1 MSMLGGTGRGG
12 SGGGGELPDRAA
24 GACSVTRLEK
34 SQAVPYSESDR
45 GLGSSTCQQVE
56 YG

>member
-1 MSMLGGTGRGG
+1 MLGGTGRGG

-34 SQAVPYSESDR
+34 SQAVPYSES
-45 GLGSSTCQQVE
+45 GSSTALWLVRSS
-56 YG
+56 